1 MPLYR
6 YVAIQS
12 DGRTV
17 KGLVTA
23 DTEKLA
29 RQKLRASGETPVE
42 LSLTSSQASKDTPIW
57 RREIHLRAAF
67 GLTARALLI
76 RQLSSLTEGGLTLER
91 ALLALQDD
99 AANPRQREIFA
110 AIHGDV
116 TAGASL
122 SSALANF
129 PTEFPVM
136 DRAVIAA
143 GEQGGQ
149 FSEVL
154 TQLANELESA
164 HALRAKL
171 LGAALYPAIVSIVAM
186 LITIFLLGS
195 VVPQVTEV
203 FSQNRY
209 DLPPLTVFVVSLS
222 NWVNAWGGV
231 ALAVCVVLGL
241 LSRSLLSSVP
251 RFRLLWDQYW
261 LNVPV
266 LGRFITGYNSA
277 RFASTLALL
286 VMAGVPIIKALHTA
300 GQTITNAALKKI
312 VVDAVESVTQGA
324 PLALAL
330 ESGKRFPRLLLVF
343 IRLGEKTGDLPT
355 MLDRAAKQLNADLQ
369 RRAIT
374 WATALEPLLIVAM
387 GGVVMV
393 IVLAVLLPIIQLNQW
408 VK

>member
-12 DGRTV
+12 DGRSV

-29 RQKLRASGETPVE
+29 RQKLRASGQTPVE
-42 LSLTSSQASKDTPIW
+42 LSLTSSQASKGTPIW
-57 RREIHLRAAF
+57 RREIHMRAAF
-67 GLTARALLI
+67 GFTARALLI

-99 AANPRQREIFA
+99 AAKPRQREILA

-122 SSALANF
+122 SGALANF
-129 PTEFPVM
+129 PSEFPVM

-143 GEQGGQ
+143 GEQGGR

-171 LGAALYPAIVSIVAM
+171 LGAALYPAIVSVVAM

-203 FSQNRY
+203 FSQNRF
-209 DLPPLTVFVVSLS
+209 DLPPLTIFVVSLS
-222 NWVNAWGGV
+222 NWVNAWGGISLLV
-231 ALAVCVVLGL
+231 AVFLGL
-241 LSRSLLSSVP
+241 VARSLLSSVP
-251 RFRLLWDQYW
+251 RFRLRWHKYW

-266 LGRFITGYNSA
+266 FGRFITGYNSA

-286 VMAGVPIIKALHTA
+286 VMAGVPIIKALQTA
-300 GQTITNAALKKI
+300 GQTITNEGLKEI
-312 VVDAVESVTQGA
+312 VVDATESVTQGA

-330 ESGKRFPRLLLVF
+330 ESGQRFPRLLLVF

-355 MLDRAAKQLNADLQ
+355 MLERAAKQLNADLQ

>member
-17 KGLVTA
+17 KGLITA

-29 RQKLRASGETPVE
+29 RQKLRASGQTPVE
-42 LSLTSSQASKDTPIW
+42 LSVTSSQVAKDTPIW

-76 RQLSSLTEGGLTLER
+76 RQLSSLTEGGLPLER

-99 AANPRQREIFA
+99 AANPRQREILA
-110 AIHGDV
+110 AIHGEV

-122 SSALANF
+122 SDALANF
-129 PTEFPVM
+129 PAEFPVM

-143 GEQGGQ
+143 GEQGGR
-149 FSEVL
+149 FAEVL

-164 HALRAKL
+164 HALRGKL
-171 LGAALYPAIVSIVAM
+171 LGAALYPAIVCVVAM
-186 LITIFLLGS
+186 LITVFLLGS
-195 VVPQVTEV
+195 VVPQVTAV
-203 FSQNRY
+203 FSQNRF
-209 DLPPLTVFVVSLS
+209 DLPALTVFVLSLS
-222 NWVNAWGGV
+222 NWVNAWGGI
-231 ALAVCVVLGL
+231 ALGL
-241 LSRSLLSSVP
+241 CAVVGLLMRSLLSSDP
-251 RFRLLWDQYW
+251 RLRLLWDQYW

-266 LGRFITGYNSA
+266 LGRFVTGYNSA

-286 VMAGVPIIKALHTA
+286 VMAGVPIIKALQTA
-300 GQTITNAALKKI
+300 GQTITNGALKKD
-312 VVDAVESVTQGA
+312 VLDATESVTQGA

-330 ESGKRFPRLLLVF
+330 ESGQRFPRLLLVF
-343 IRLGEKTGDLPT
+343 IRLGEKTGDLPK

-393 IVLAVLLPIIQLNQW
+393 IVLAVLLPIIQLNQF
-408 VK
+408 VN

>member
-1 MPLYR
+1 
-6 YVAIQS
+6 
-12 DGRTV
+12 
-17 KGLVTA
+17 
-23 DTEKLA
+23 
-29 RQKLRASGETPVE
+29 
-42 LSLTSSQASKDTPIW
+42 
-57 RREIHLRAAF
+57 
-67 GLTARALLI
+67 
-76 RQLSSLTEGGLTLER
+76 
-91 ALLALQDD
+91 
-99 AANPRQREIFA
+99 
-110 AIHGDV
+110 
-116 TAGASL
+116 
-122 SSALANF
+122 
-129 PTEFPVM
+129 M

-143 GEQGGQ
+143 GEQGGR

-171 LGAALYPAIVSIVAM
+171 LGAALYPAIVSVVAM

-203 FSQNRY
+203 FSQNRF

-222 NWVNAWGGV
+222 NWVNAWGGISLLVSV
-231 ALAVCVVLGL
+231 ALGL
-241 LSRSLLSSVP
+241 VARTLLSSVP
-251 RFRLLWDQYW
+251 RFRLLWHQYW

-266 LGRFITGYNSA
+266 FGRFITGYNSA

-286 VMAGVPIIKALHTA
+286 VMAGVPIIKALQTA
-300 GQTITNAALKKI
+300 GQTITNEALKEI
-312 VVDAVESVTQGA
+312 VVDATESVTQGA

-330 ESGKRFPRLLLVF
+330 ESGQRFPRLLLVF